1 MALER
6 WFRRSRPTRG
16 DDDNSPAGLW
26 MKCESCNAQIYRKD
40 LVENY
45 YLCPECGHHYRMPVE
60 ARVELLA
67 DEGTFERWSGTLAPE
82 DPLEFV
88 DTESYPDRIER
99 VQEKQGRPDAI
110 HTGAAELDGTPVAL
124 VVMDFFFAGG
134 SMGSV
139 VGEEI
144 ARAAERAADEG
155 RAFIAVTASGGARM
169 QEGALSL
176 MQMAKTT
183 VALERLAEK
192 RLPYLSVL
200 TDPTTGG
207 VTASFAT
214 LGDIIVAEPKAL
226 ICFAGPRVI
235 QQTIKQD
242 LPEGFQRSEFLLKK
256 GMLDDVVER
265 SELKARLS
273 AYLRL
278 LAGAPAGAA
287 QEVER
292 AASV

>member
-1 MALER
+1 MTLER
-6 WFRRSRPTRG
+6 WFRRKKPTRS

-26 MKCESCNAQIYRKD
+26 LKCDSCSAQIYRKD
-40 LVENY
+40 LVANL
-45 YLCPECGHHYRMPVE
+45 YLCPECGFHYRMPAD

-67 DEGTFERWSGTLAPE
+67 DEGTFERWSGGFGPQ
-82 DPLEFV
+82 DPLQFV
-88 DTESYPDRIER
+88 DTEPYLERMER
-99 VQEKQGRPDAI
+99 VQASRGRPDAI
-110 HTGAAELDGTPVAL
+110 LTGGALLDGQRVAL
-124 VVMDFFFAGG
+124 AVMDFFFLGG

-144 ARAAERAADEG
+144 AGAAERAADEE
-155 RAFIAVTASGGARM
+155 RAFVAVTASGGARM

-183 VALERLAEK
+183 VALERLGEK
-192 RLPYLSVL
+192 RLPFVSLL

-214 LGDIIVAEPKAL
+214 LGDVIIAEPDAL

-242 LPEGFQRSEFLLKK
+242 LPEGFQRAEFLLKK
-256 GMLDDVVER
+256 GMLDDVVPR
-265 SELKARLS
+265 PRLKETLS
-273 AYLRL
+273 RTLRL
-278 LAGAPAGAA
+278 LRGRHLEALNAPGF
-287 QEVER
+287 
-292 AASV
+292 